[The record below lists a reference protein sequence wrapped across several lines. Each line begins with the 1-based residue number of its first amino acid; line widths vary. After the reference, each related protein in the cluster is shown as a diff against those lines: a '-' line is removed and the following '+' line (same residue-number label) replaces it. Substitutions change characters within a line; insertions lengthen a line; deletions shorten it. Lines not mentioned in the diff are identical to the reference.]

1 MQSVGY
7 PVEMECGIK
16 QGRLA
21 SAYEAKWVY
30 RNYELDDRNVEE
42 INDEE
47 VKVKREELQ
56 DYALEI
62 SPLRLTDSGS
72 YTHLFGDN

>member
-1 MQSVGY
+1 M
-7 PVEMECGIK
+7 
-16 QGRLA
+16 A

-30 RNYELDDRNVEE
+30 RNSENDELDDCNVEE

-56 DYALEI
+56 DYSLEV
-62 SPLRLTDSGS
+62 SLCCS
-72 YTHLFGDN
+72 